1 MIKYVSKLASL
12 SSIFANFNSNYSMRV
27 KMDTRVISV
36 HLENIVCFGNC
47 IQTKGKIMYS
57 FL

>member
-1 MIKYVSKLASL
+1 MYPSWRLCQTFLQI
-12 SSIFANFNSNYSMRV
+12 FNSNYSMRV
-27 KMDTRVISV
+27 QMHTRVISV